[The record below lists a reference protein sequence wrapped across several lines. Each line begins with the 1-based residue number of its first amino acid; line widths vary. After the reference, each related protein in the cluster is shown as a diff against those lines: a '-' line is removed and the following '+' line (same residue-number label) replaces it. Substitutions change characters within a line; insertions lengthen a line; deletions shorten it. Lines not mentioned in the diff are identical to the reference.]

1 MILNAS
7 AEWNQGHSREA
18 SSHPCAK
25 VTLDD
30 CSAIP
35 NGWSAD
41 FMLSIVIPRISPVSS
56 VCLMFFSRSS
66 DVLHLSVTSGNGAPR
81 HDAAPIMHQ
90 GLQPGPGVGSCTN
103 GSSKALKNRVKIVI
117 QCEFTAKQSKKY
129 QNMTSNRNIDWH
141 PDSNWI
147 VTWHWRL
154 HASSESSLKS
164 TLVKELIRCWRILQD
179 AEGMLKV

>member
-81 HDAAPIMHQ
+81 HHAAPIMHQ

-117 QCEFTAKQSKKY
+117 QCEFTAKQSK
-129 QNMTSNRNIDWH
+129 NIKTWH
-141 PDSNWI
+141 QI
-147 VTWHWRL
+147 VTSTDILIQIELWRD
-154 HASSESSLKS
+154 
-164 TLVKELIRCWRILQD
+164 I
-179 AEGMLKV
+179 EGFMLRVSPV